1 MKPKTMSRRSKLV
14 DGIDGNVL
22 SITKLLPNQLIS
34 WPLFWLSLPVS
45 ILVAVILIAPKSST
59 FAEIMKWIV
68 IAIFSHFCM
77 APFVIYMKNKPDK
90 KLQIALVF
98 CMGAVRGGVIGLSA
112 PLFGLVDSVP
122 IPVRMANSAIAVFYW
137 MQIGAIF
144 FDVRDSYRKSLKA
157 LLRKAIFEPNSG
169 IEGSAS
175 SSSFSNP
182 REKIKVLI
190 ADLKVEISSK
200 NGSNIEPTFQEQIE
214 AIDELIDNHIK
225 PQSAKKWADSEL
237 IWPKFSFK
245 SVLVQSLSTS
255 RIPLLG
261 VIVLTLPFSIFGNVV
276 GYGFLYGL
284 TSVALS
290 TICLILAYVLINL
303 LPENR
308 FSQFRKNI
316 SFLFLWIAI
325 STPTSYL
332 YLKRFTVERDATPS
346 QTLQVEITATL
357 LFLLF
362 LISATM
368 LLSFK
373 ELQGRSLELFKNMIP
388 KNELDSFITKGLEA
402 KSQAELAQY
411 LHAEV
416 QSQLHA
422 CKLLLLRAAESDFK
436 LFSPSVTQM
445 VMKRLELLDLP
456 YTKSPP
462 RVPAIRIAEIV
473 RAWTGLATI
482 KLDLPT
488 ELSVVS
494 PNADVIS
501 QLIEEVIVNS
511 IRHGKAKFINISA
524 KIVAN
529 VCEVTITN
537 DGLLKAGGA
546 KGLGSTLFDTFADSW
561 TIEEILDGTKI
572 WFAIP
577 FKESSIG

>member
-1 MKPKTMSRRSKLV
+1 
-14 DGIDGNVL
+14 
-22 SITKLLPNQLIS
+22 
-34 WPLFWLSLPVS
+34 
-45 ILVAVILIAPKSST
+45 
-59 FAEIMKWIV
+59 
-68 IAIFSHFCM
+68 
-77 APFVIYMKNKPDK
+77 
-90 KLQIALVF
+90 
-98 CMGAVRGGVIGLSA
+98 
-112 PLFGLVDSVP
+112 
-122 IPVRMANSAIAVFYW
+122 MANSAIAVFYW

-290 TICLILAYVLINL
+290 TICPILAYVLINQ

-325 STPTSYL
+325 TTPTSYF

>member
-1 MKPKTMSRRSKLV
+1 
-14 DGIDGNVL
+14 
-22 SITKLLPNQLIS
+22 
-34 WPLFWLSLPVS
+34 
-45 ILVAVILIAPKSST
+45 
-59 FAEIMKWIV
+59 
-68 IAIFSHFCM
+68 
-77 APFVIYMKNKPDK
+77 
-90 KLQIALVF
+90 
-98 CMGAVRGGVIGLSA
+98 
-112 PLFGLVDSVP
+112 
-122 IPVRMANSAIAVFYW
+122 
-137 MQIGAIF
+137 
-144 FDVRDSYRKSLKA
+144 
-157 LLRKAIFEPNSG
+157 
-169 IEGSAS
+169 
-175 SSSFSNP
+175 
-182 REKIKVLI
+182 
-190 ADLKVEISSK
+190 
-200 NGSNIEPTFQEQIE
+200 
-214 AIDELIDNHIK
+214 
-225 PQSAKKWADSEL
+225 
-237 IWPKFSFK
+237 
-245 SVLVQSLSTS
+245 
-255 RIPLLG
+255 
-261 VIVLTLPFSIFGNVV
+261 
-276 GYGFLYGL
+276 
-284 TSVALS
+284 
-290 TICLILAYVLINL
+290 
-303 LPENR
+303 
-308 FSQFRKNI
+308 
-316 SFLFLWIAI
+316 
-325 STPTSYL
+325 
-332 YLKRFTVERDATPS
+332 
-346 QTLQVEITATL
+346 
-357 LFLLF
+357 
-362 LISATM
+362 
-368 LLSFK
+368 
-373 ELQGRSLELFKNMIP
+373 
-388 KNELDSFITKGLEA
+388 
-402 KSQAELAQY
+402 
-411 LHAEV
+411 V